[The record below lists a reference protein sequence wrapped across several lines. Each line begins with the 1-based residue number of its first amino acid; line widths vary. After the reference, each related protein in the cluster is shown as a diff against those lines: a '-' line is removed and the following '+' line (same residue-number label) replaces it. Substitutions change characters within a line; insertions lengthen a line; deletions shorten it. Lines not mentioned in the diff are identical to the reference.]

1 MDTRETRLRSLRD
14 AREVCEKY
22 HPGLAAAL
30 EKTPLAK
37 RESAKSSVVE
47 TYRKHGGPGL
57 LVPAEFSGP
66 AATALDAARV
76 QRAVGSLS
84 PSLAVASVMHHF
96 TVAMLFSLAGTA
108 ERLTPE
114 QVKML
119 SAIATDGLLL
129 ASGWAE
135 GSTDQNILLPSVV
148 AERDGDG
155 YVVNGSKK
163 PCSLSKSMNILT
175 ASVSITDEQGRP
187 SLALLLIPA
196 DSPGITVEPFWV
208 NPVLA
213 AAQSHEVKLTDVR
226 VPAELVISSTPED
239 LHRLD
244 DLQTAGFTWFE
255 LLTTAS
261 YVGAAS
267 ALVDLV
273 YRHERA
279 TPAARAALATRLEAA
294 NGLVEGTAKAID
306 DGLAGDDS
314 VAAVLVTR
322 YATQD
327 LLARVVDDAAEILG
341 GLAFMRSFDIAYLSS
356 AVRAL
361 AFHPPSRASV
371 AEQLDEYFVGQ
382 PLRLT

>member
-1 MDTRETRLRSLRD
+1 MTSHATRLRSLRD

-22 HPGLAAAL
+22 HPGLIEAL
-30 EKTPLAK
+30 EKTPLTK
-37 RESAKSSVVE
+37 REGAKSSVVE

-57 LVPAEFSGP
+57 LVPSKFQGP
-66 AATALDAARV
+66 AANALDATRV

-96 TVAMLFSLAGTA
+96 TVAMLFSLAETA
-108 ERLTPE
+108 QRLTPE

-119 SAIATDGLLL
+119 SSIATDGLLL

-148 AERDGDG
+148 AEKEGDG

-213 AAQSHEVKLTDVR
+213 AAQSHEVRLKDVK

-273 YRHERA
+273 YQNERA
-279 TPAARAALATRLEAA
+279 TPSVRAALATRLEAA
-294 NGLVEGTAKAID
+294 TGLVEGTAKAID

-314 VAAVLVTR
+314 VAAVLITR

-327 LLARVVDDAAEILG
+327 LLARVVDDAAEFLG

-371 AEQLDEYFVGQ
+371 AEQLDEYFVGR

>member
-1 MDTRETRLRSLRD
+1 MNSDATKLRSLRE

-22 HPGLAAAL
+22 HPGLIAAL
-30 EKTPLAK
+30 EKTPLTK
-37 RESAKSSVVE
+37 REGAKSSVVE
-47 TYRKHGGPGL
+47 TYREHGGPGL
-57 LVPAEFSGP
+57 LVPSKYQGP
-66 AATALDAARV
+66 AANALDATRV

-96 TVAMLFSLAGTA
+96 TVAMLFSLAETA
-108 ERLTPE
+108 KRLTPE

-135 GSTDQNILLPSVV
+135 GSTDQNILLPTVV
-148 AERDGDG
+148 AEKTDDG

-175 ASVSITDEQGRP
+175 ASVSITDDEGRA

-196 DSPGITVEPFWV
+196 DSPGISVKPFWT
-208 NPVLA
+208 NPVLG
-213 AAQSHEVKLTDVR
+213 AAQSHEVILSDVL
-226 VPAELVISSTPED
+226 VPDELVISSTPED

-267 ALVDLV
+267 TLVDLV
-273 YRHERA
+273 YRNERA
-279 TPAARAALATRLEAA
+279 TPAVRAALAIRLEAA
-294 NGLVEGTAKAID
+294 VGLVEGTAKDID
-306 DGLAGDDS
+306 AGLDGDDS
-314 VAAVLVTR
+314 VAAVLITR
-322 YATQD
+322 YAIQD
-327 LLARVVDDAAEILG
+327 LLSRVVDDAAEFLG

-371 AEQLDEYFVGQ
+371 AEQMDEYFVGQ